1 MAVNETKPFDIDVD
15 ISGQSKVQ
23 IVFSTKETWYAIGLK
38 SARFE

>member
-23 IVFSTKETWYAIGLK
+23 IAMSSDTDK
-38 SARFE
+38 SVESKIRII